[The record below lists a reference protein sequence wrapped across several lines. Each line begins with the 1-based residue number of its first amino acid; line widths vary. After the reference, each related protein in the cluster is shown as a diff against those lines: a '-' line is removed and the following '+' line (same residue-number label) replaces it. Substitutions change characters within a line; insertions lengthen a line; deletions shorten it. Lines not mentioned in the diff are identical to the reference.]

1 MRRSS
6 AGALLGGALLALAL
20 PDGIA
25 KEPPVLSLKSLAAE
39 TANRIAVAAVAD
51 CGKRGY
57 KVAAAVVGRDG
68 NLLAFLRHPLA
79 GPHTIAVSQQK
90 AYSSASLQ
98 APTSAMKSRPDLSF
112 APGILLIVGGVP
124 IEVGGTFYG
133 GVGVAGA
140 DPEADERCAEAGI
153 DAVKDALEFAQ

>member
-1 MRRSS
+1 MTRDPSGTLLS
-6 AGALLGGALLALAL
+6 AALLAMAL
-20 PDGIA
+20 PAGA
-25 KEPPVLSLKSLAAE
+25 ASEPPSVSLKSLAVA
-39 TANRIAVAAVAD
+39 TANRVAVAAVAE
-51 CGKRGY
+51 CGRRGY

-90 AYSSASLQ
+90 AYSAASLQ
-98 APTSAMKSRPDLSF
+98 APTSAMSSRPDLRF

-124 IEVGGTFYG
+124 IDVGGNFYG

-140 DPEADERCAEAGI
+140 DPDVDERCAEAGVE
-153 DAVKDALEFAQ
+153 AVKEALEFAQ